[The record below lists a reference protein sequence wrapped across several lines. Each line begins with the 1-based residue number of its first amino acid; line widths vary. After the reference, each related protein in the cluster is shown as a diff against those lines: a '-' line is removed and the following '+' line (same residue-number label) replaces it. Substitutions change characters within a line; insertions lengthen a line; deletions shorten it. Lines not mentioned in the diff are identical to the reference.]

1 MPIVRR
7 RHALLAAALIGA
19 CAPAWSLFKVI
30 GPDGTVTYTDRP
42 PAASVGKIVQMQRAG
57 TEAPP
62 EAVLP
67 YALRQVVERYPVT
80 LFTTADCGPCDR
92 GRELLRKRGVPF
104 RERIASTDADR
115 EAWQRI
121 VKSPN
126 APVLTI
132 GSQVLQGL
140 QADTWNNYLDV
151 AGYPQQS
158 QLPPSYSPPSA
169 EPLAGTASAA
179 EPGASAPQPAATTR
193 RPAPA
198 EPPAGAE
205 PPGGI
210 RF

>member
-30 GPDGTVTYTDRP
+30 GPDGNVTYTDKP
-42 PAASVGKIVQMQRAG
+42 PSESLGKVVNIQRG
-57 TEAPP
+57 STDAPP

-80 LFTTADCGPCDR
+80 LFTTTDCEPCDR

-104 RERIASTDADR
+104 RERIASSDTDR
-115 EAWQRI
+115 EAWNRI
-121 VKSPN
+121 VKSPH

-140 QADTWNNYLDV
+140 QADTWNSYLDV

-158 QLPPSYSPPSA
+158 QLPPSYSPRTA
-169 EPLAGTASAA
+169 EPLTGAARPVDATASAA
-179 EPGASAPQPAATTR
+179 QPAATTR
-193 RPAPA
+193 RSTPADAPA
-198 EPPAGAE
+198 VVEQ
-205 PPGGI
+205 PGGI